1 MAHAAPPLCWWRA
14 AVAPLP
20 RRAARRAA
28 STAGWTRSKIPDD
41 ASSSSPRPG
50 APSALRAGRRVLAR
64 AATAS
69 DDPEPRDAPRTSPDA
84 SADARPPPPSP
95 PRPPAPV
102 RVRRPRSGKQRAKD
116 GVPVRAP
123 DADATSLRASRQHD
137 ALFKGLTRQLASL
150 SALGLAGSG
159 ALDRWRADVAAAHG
173 DDDVRAARARIPGAR
188 PTTPSHPT
196 SESEKT
202 SRSRR
207 RTDDETDGS
216 KPPRVGHRIKRCGVC
231 GESGHNARTCVLA
244 RRRGADLVSYYED
257 KYGDG
262 EGTVRDA
269 AGKPKMSKTSKNTSE
284 SSARRKRRVERAYR
298 CSVCGEIGHNAARH
312 REKPPAASAASTRPD
327 SRALWSTCT
336 CSSCGEM
343 GHNSRTCPIKLR
355 RTDGGGSPGGASDVR
370 GESTRDKRLERKAAE
385 LCLLSRAR
393 SERTGESPLSLAEA
407 CEAVGID
414 TRYKQN
420 VHNVTVALRRDGAAK
435 GTSFDWVADQDWN
448 WDADGDEDQ
457 RGVARGIPLTAPP
470 ATMTR
475 EEEREAL
482 VAAASDVL
490 ADPEL
495 SPAEA
500 AMRRGLRRTKA
511 NLVANVR
518 RGMEAR
524 RENCDSS
531 ARE

>member
-1 MAHAAPPLCWWRA
+1 M
-14 AVAPLP
+14 
-20 RRAARRAA
+20 
-28 STAGWTRSKIPDD
+28 RSKIPDD

-173 DDDVRAARARIPGAR
+173 DDDVRAARANPGAR

-393 SERTGESPLSLAEA
+393 SERTGESPL
-407 CEAVGID
+407 VGGGV
-414 TRYKQN
+414 RGCG
-420 VHNVTVALRRDGAAK
+420 HRHTVQTERAQRHGRSAPGRRRE

-531 ARE
+531 ARMNENDRDASDGHHPAVFRVHDTNAL

>member
-14 AVAPLP
+14 AVAPS
-20 RRAARRAA
+20 RAARPAA
-28 STAGWTRSKIPDD
+28 RRRRRGGCARKIPDD

-159 ALDRWRADVAAAHG
+159 ALDRWRAEVAAAHG
-173 DDDVRAARARIPGAR
+173 DDDVRRARARIPGAR

-231 GESGHNARTCVLA
+231 GEEV
-244 RRRGADLVSYYED
+244 
-257 KYGDG
+257 
-262 EGTVRDA
+262 GT
-269 AGKPKMSKTSKNTSE
+269 
-284 SSARRKRRVERAYR
+284 
-298 CSVCGEIGHNAARH
+298 
-312 REKPPAASAASTRPD
+312 
-327 SRALWSTCT
+327 
-336 CSSCGEM
+336 
-343 GHNSRTCPIKLR
+343 
-355 RTDGGGSPGGASDVR
+355 
-370 GESTRDKRLERKAAE
+370 
-385 LCLLSRAR
+385 
-393 SERTGESPLSLAEA
+393 
-407 CEAVGID
+407 
-414 TRYKQN
+414 
-420 VHNVTVALRRDGAAK
+420 
-435 GTSFDWVADQDWN
+435 
-448 WDADGDEDQ
+448 Q
-457 RGVARGIPLTAPP
+457 R
-470 ATMTR
+470 
-475 EEEREAL
+475 
-482 VAAASDVL
+482 
-490 ADPEL
+490 
-495 SPAEA
+495 
-500 AMRRGLRRTKA
+500 
-511 NLVANVR
+511 ANVR
-518 RGMEAR
+518 PRSTPRRGPR
-524 RENCDSS
+524 LVLRG
-531 ARE
+531 